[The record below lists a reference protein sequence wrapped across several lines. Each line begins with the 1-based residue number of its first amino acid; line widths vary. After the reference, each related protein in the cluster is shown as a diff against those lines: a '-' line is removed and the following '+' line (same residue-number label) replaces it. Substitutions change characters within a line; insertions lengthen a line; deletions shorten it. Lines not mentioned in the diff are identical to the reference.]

1 MDNKEL
7 ILQILKRN
15 GPTTVGDLAE
25 ALGLSR
31 SATRHHL
38 RVLERS
44 GLVAPQGTTPPSGVG
59 RPGLLYGLTAR
70 ALHFFPQGYDRLV
83 DGLLREIKALLA
95 PGQVTR
101 LCERIG
107 KEMAAEAPRRRPGQ
121 PIPEYL
127 SELADFLS
135 QRGYLAQVV
144 ETAEGWHLELGNCP
158 YARVAQ
164 AHEEICM
171 LDQVMLRE
179 ILPGEIAPVHL
190 WVEGARTCAFAVRL
204 PAEEAQAK

>member
-44 GLVAPQGTTPPSGVG
+44 GLVTTQGTTTPSGVG
-59 RPGLLYGLTAR
+59 RPGLLYGLTPR
-70 ALHFFPQGYDRLV
+70 ALNSFPQGYDRLV

-95 PGQVTR
+95 PAQVTR

-121 PIPEYL
+121 SIREYL
-127 SELADFLS
+127 NELADFLTE
-135 QRGYLAQVV
+135 RGYLAQVI
-144 ETAEGWHLELGNCP
+144 ESEGHWHLELGNCP

-164 AHEEICM
+164 THEEMCL

-179 ILPGEIAPVHL
+179 ILSEEIQPIHL
-190 WVEGARTCAFAVRL
+190 WVSGARTCSFAVRI
-204 PAEEAQAK
+204 PAEALSAE